1 MGNKHA
7 SKTKYIRRRI
17 GKVNTPLNEKLENV
31 EWGKF
36 SYNVLFKLCAV
47 KNMLTK
53 FSLDDDGKVPVY
65 SSEST
70 NNGIIGY
77 TKNEPEFIVNKENP
91 IYIIFGD
98 HTRSFNIATDS
109 FCVTDN
115 VKVLSVKEVCSIKV
129 LLCIISS
136 WKKCIPNIGYSR
148 HWSLAKNIQFNLP
161 ISKNGK
167 IDFEFMENFIADLE
181 TERIK
186 KLEDYLIA
194 NGFDNYTLTAK
205 EKQILKDFK
214 NQKFREFN
222 VIDIFEIENTKNIL
236 SRDIIENSG
245 KTPYLC
251 ASTENNAI
259 SSYISYDEKY
269 LDKGNCVFI
278 GGKTFVV
285 TYQEKDFYSNDSHNL
300 ALYFKNNITK
310 LNQLFLVTCI
320 NKSLGHKYS
329 WGNSISK
336 AKIQSDKVS
345 LPIKDNQPDYELM
358 DTLISAIQKL
368 VIKDVVLYV
377 NKKKG
382 LN

>member
-300 ALYFKNNITK
+300 ALYFKNNKTK
-310 LNQLFLVTCI
+310 LNQLYLATCI

-336 AKIQSDKVS
+336 AKIQADKVS
-345 LPIKDNQPDYELM
+345 LPTKDNQPYYALM
-358 DTLISAIQKL
+358 ETFISAVQKL

>member
-259 SSYISYDEKY
+259 SSYINYNEKY

-310 LNQLFLVTCI
+310 LNQLFLVNCI

-336 AKIQSDKVS
+336 AKIHSDKVT
-345 LPIKDNQPDYELM
+345 LPIKENQPNYELM
-358 DTLISAIQKL
+358 ETLISAIQKL
-368 VIKDVVLYV
+368 VIKDLVLYV
-377 NKKKG
+377 NNKING
-382 LN
+382 